1 MIKYDMKQNNWR
13 SELIV
18 PLAVDPQRDEA
29 TAADEAEDGGDEDA
43 AEKKTPGWAKMLNGC
58 TTVKQGMEM
67 LAAKAPTVY
76 YLNGSRIEP
85 MLAKRLP
92 ATADS
97 IYARRLQQ
105 AGA

>member
-1 MIKYDMKQNNWR
+1 MLNR
-13 SELIV
+13 
-18 PLAVDPQRDEA
+18 
-29 TAADEAEDGGDEDA
+29 
-43 AEKKTPGWAKMLNGC
+43 LNGC

-92 ATADS
+92 VMAVSHGGGSKDKGGPA
-97 IYARRLQQ
+97 L
-105 AGA
+105 